1 MFDIDVTHNIVRE
14 QADHA
19 TVLMD
24 GVASGRKPMQL
35 ICSPS
40 GFAKTTIAM
49 KRFRAHGIV
58 PPRSDGLALKPW
70 QRLVLEARP
79 TDAIVLVRKL
89 FECVQTNAAV
99 LLLDDPGKIAHDED
113 SLDVLKTGFGAQRT
127 VMLETREIAR
137 NEFWRRTGHASY
149 NALIPPPRFSTRDL
163 RFLWLSNTDFTDP
176 KLRKMIAE
184 HFDPLVARGLNPFR
198 ITNDAEHDNQAV
210 FEWVLWLVTVK
221 NLLRNLGFS
230 YNESRK
236 AVNFYI
242 SNAHRLHDLSPRRM
256 ELLASLFRENLPQQ
270 TLEIELDSHL
280 SKTDLRPKLKVRSSG
295 LLWPVTPFNTGRL
308 EESEGPP
315 KLKQRPQKVPVTE
328 PPQPTPNEQAIVES
342 VVDVEPIIPICQ
354 PAVEPIDRSHTASSD
369 PAAVEPPIVEPV
381 AVPQQPPPDPVAVE
395 QPVVEPPAE
404 VVVETILPEEAI
416 PAEPVASVEYL
427 PVFRKP
433 PPNPAPD
440 TDPQPAARQ
449 TPVSEPDPEPDPPAP
464 ASVID
469 PPPDTSV
476 GTAQVVDTPAP
487 ESPLELPLAVVVP
500 AAPAEPNLSP
510 ELTFGQAIRAVYA
523 LGDRRTCDR
532 VTDIL
537 NRCPLE
543 ECDQDE
549 LTEVAQ
555 ALGGCA
561 EWHAEHVQSICHTF
575 AQYAD
580 GTLLF
585 CTDDEVLVWE
595 GSENGLQVYRWDSVR
610 NMMAPHIAEA
620 ARRWEAQQR
629 EEDTKLLLTKKL
641 PAKRK
646 LKAVKER
653 IDRII
658 ELKAARI
665 TEEAQRAIDHIRQ
678 MTDDDPRFSECTKLE
693 QYINA
698 VAGCL
703 SSGSG
708 SN

>member
-19 TVLMD
+19 AVLMD

-35 ICSPS
+35 IHSPS
-40 GFAKTTIAM
+40 GFAKTAIAM

-70 QRLVLEARP
+70 QRMVLEARP
-79 TDAIVLVRKL
+79 TAAIVLVRKL
-89 FECVQTNAAV
+89 FECVQRNAAA
-99 LLLDDPGKIAHDED
+99 LLLDDPGRLAHDED

-127 VMLETREIAR
+127 VMLETPQIVQ
-137 NEFWRRTGHASY
+137 NELWRLAGHASY

-198 ITNDAEHDNQAV
+198 ITDDAEHDNQAV

-230 YNESRK
+230 YNDSRS

-242 SNAHRLHDLSPRRM
+242 SNAHRLYDLSPRRM

-295 LLWPVTPFNTGRL
+295 LLWPATPFNTGRL
-308 EESEGPP
+308 EEPEGPP
-315 KLKQRPQKVPVTE
+315 KHKQRPQKVPVTE
-328 PPQPTPNEQAIVES
+328 PPQPTPNEQAIVELA
-342 VVDVEPIIPICQ
+342 VDVEPIVPKCQ
-354 PAVEPIDRSHTASSD
+354 PAVELIDRSHTAGSD

-395 QPVVEPPAE
+395 QPIVEPAAE
-404 VVVETILPEEAI
+404 VVVET
-416 PAEPVASVEYL
+416 EPVARVEYL
-427 PVFRKP
+427 PVLWKP
-433 PPNPAPD
+433 PTNPAPD
-440 TDPQPAARQ
+440 PDPPPAARQ
-449 TPVSEPDPEPDPPAP
+449 TPVSEPNPEPDPSPP
-464 ASVID
+464 ASVIE
-469 PPPDTSV
+469 PPLPPDKSIES
-476 GTAQVVDTPAP
+476 AQIVDTPAP
-487 ESPLELPLAVVVP
+487 VPPSELPLALLVP
-500 AAPAEPNLSP
+500 AAPTEPNLSP

-523 LGDRRTCDR
+523 LSDRRTCDR

-537 NRCPLE
+537 DRCPLE
-543 ECDQDE
+543 ECDDDE

-555 ALGGCA
+555 ALGGCS

-595 GSENGLQVYRWDSVR
+595 GSENGLQIYRWDSVR

-620 ARRWEAQQR
+620 TRRREAQQR
-629 EEDTKLLLTKKL
+629 EQNTKVLLTKKL

-658 ELKAARI
+658 ELKAATF
-665 TEEAQRAIDHIRQ
+665 TEKAQRAIDHIRQ
-678 MTDDDPRFSECTKLE
+678 MRDDDPRFSECTKLE
-693 QYINA
+693 QYIDA

-703 SSGSG
+703 SSGSE